1 MSESNS
7 RGGARTPYL
16 NTFRPEVSF
25 EQLVLSSIS
34 AILGSPTAVDSTGAQ
49 KSRLIVCEQVQ
60 LFDRF
65 VYPILTEMS
74 KGAYD
79 IKEYTKARD
88 TIREKWKAAKT
99 DDEKTSCALDLFE
112 ETNRI
117 LARQRLYKVK
127 HYSYF
132 TIRQKTQNKWP
143 DVPDLQ
149 VQESEDEV

>member
-1 MSESNS
+1 
-7 RGGARTPYL
+7 
-16 NTFRPEVSF
+16 
-25 EQLVLSSIS
+25 
-34 AILGSPTAVDSTGAQ
+34 
-49 KSRLIVCEQVQ
+49 
-60 LFDRF
+60 
-65 VYPILTEMS
+65 MS